1 MLSVQR
7 NAIGMGWIVYES
19 QMAKWVHSKALRVH
33 SAAVADLCVY
43 NTEDFEGINEKEF
56 QVEARKVEKSREICG
71 KNLENH

>member
-7 NAIGMGWIVYES
+7 NAIGMGWIVHKS

-43 NTEDFEGINEKEF
+43 NTEDLGGRNEEEF
-56 QVEARKVEKSREICG
+56 KVEAGKVEKSREICG
-71 KNLENH
+71 KSLENH